1 MSSSK
6 QPPFQAPV
14 SPSSGDAAGITAAAA
29 TPPVVLARRTLLALG
44 TAGFG
49 SLLLSACGFHPLYGD
64 PAVTGSAGG
73 ATSAK
78 LSQVE
83 IEPIADRIG
92 QQLHNRLRDRMNPA
106 GQPDK
111 PNYRLQVT
119 LGKLDQEIVNGDNNV
134 RHNTLTMTATYWLSP
149 ADNDKSYL
157 MDKVNSRVQV
167 SYDTLDDPYNDI
179 STQLDA
185 QVRAVDQ
192 LADMITT
199 RVAAYFAH
207 NAA

>member
-1 MSSSK
+1 LTALSRRK
-6 QPPFQAPV
+6 LLTL
-14 SPSSGDAAGITAAAA
+14 GAASI
-29 TPPVVLARRTLLALG
+29 
-44 TAGFG
+44 AGL
-49 SLLLSACGFHPLYGD
+49 SLSACGFHPMYGD
-64 PAVTGSAGG
+64 PKATGSAGG

-78 LSQVE
+78 LAEVE

-111 PNYRLQVT
+111 PNYRLQVN
-119 LGKLDQEIVNGDNNV
+119 LAQSDLVISNGNGNV
-134 RHNTLTMTATYWLSP
+134 RHNTLTVTATYWLSP

-157 MDKVNSRVQV
+157 MDRVNSRVDV

-179 STQLDA
+179 STHDDA
-185 QVRAVDQ
+185 QLRAVDQ

-207 NAA
+207 SAA

>member
-6 QPPFQAPV
+6 DLSSIDPATAGQEE
-14 SPSSGDAAGITAAAA
+14 SHHPS
-29 TPPVVLARRTLLALG
+29 RRALLALCA
-44 TAGFG
+44 AGLA
-49 SLLLSACGFHPLYGD
+49 SLALSACGFHPMYGD
-64 PAVTGSAGG
+64 PKATGSAGG
-73 ATSAK
+73 ATSGK
-78 LSQVE
+78 LAEVE

-106 GQPDK
+106 GQPEK

-119 LGKLDQEIVNGDNNV
+119 LAQTDSVISNGNGNV
-134 RHNTLTMTATYWLSP
+134 RHNTLTVTATYWLSP

-157 MDKVNSRVQV
+157 MDRVNSRVNV

-179 STQLDA
+179 ATHDDA
-185 QVRAVDQ
+185 QLRAVDQ
-192 LADMITT
+192 LADMIAT
-199 RVAAYFAH
+199 RVAAFLAH

>member
-1 MSSSK
+1 MSSSEEL
-6 QPPFQAPV
+6 PTTDLAV
-14 SPSSGDAAGITAAAA
+14 SGQDDSHGLSRRSLLTLGAAG
-29 TPPVVLARRTLLALG
+29 LA
-44 TAGFG
+44 
-49 SLLLSACGFHPLYGD
+49 SLTLSACGFHPMYGN
-64 PAVTGSAGG
+64 PQATGGAGG
-73 ATSAK
+73 ATGAK
-78 LSQVE
+78 LAEVE

-119 LGKLDQEIVNGDNNV
+119 LDQSDAVVSNGNGNI
-134 RHNTLTMTATYWLSP
+134 RHNTLTVTATYWLSP

-157 MDKVNSRVQV
+157 MDRINSRVNV

-179 STQLDA
+179 ATRDDA
-185 QVRAVDQ
+185 QLRAIDQ

-199 RVAAYFAH
+199 RVAAYFGKNTA
-207 NAA
+207 

>member
-6 QPPFQAPV
+6 DLPSTV
-14 SPSSGDAAGITAAAA
+14 ST
-29 TPPVVLARRTLLALG
+29 TPGLEKSPHMSRRALLALG
-44 TAGFG
+44 SVGLA
-49 SLLLSACGFHPLYGD
+49 SLTLSACGFHPMYGD
-64 PAVTGSAGG
+64 PKATGSAGG
-73 ATSAK
+73 ATSGK
-78 LSQVE
+78 LAAVE
-83 IEPIADRIG
+83 IEPIADRMG

-111 PNYRLQVT
+111 PTYRLQVSLEQT
-119 LGKLDQEIVNGDNNV
+119 DSVISNGNGNV
-134 RHNTLTMTATYWLSP
+134 RHNSLTVTATYWLSP

-157 MDKVNSRVQV
+157 MDRVNSRVNV

-179 STQLDA
+179 ATHEDA
-185 QVRAVDQ
+185 QLRAVDQ

-199 RVAAYFAH
+199 RVAAFLAH

>member
-6 QPPFQAPV
+6 KPL
-14 SPSSGDAAGITAAAA
+14 SLDPSTINVPAAAQ
-29 TPPVVLARRTLLALG
+29 LSRRALLALG
-44 TAGFG
+44 TAGIG
-49 SLLLSACGFHPLYGD
+49 SLMLSACGFHPMYGN
-64 PAVTGSAGG
+64 PAAAGSSPGG

-78 LSQVE
+78 LALVE
-83 IEPIADRIG
+83 IQPIADRVG

-119 LGKLDQEIVNGDNNV
+119 LDESDAVVSNGNNNV
-134 RHNTLTMTATYWLSP
+134 RHNTLTVIATYWLSP

-157 MDKVNSRVQV
+157 MDRVNSRVQV

-179 STQLDA
+179 STHEDA
-185 QVRAVDQ
+185 QLRAVDQ
-192 LADMITT
+192 LAEMITT
-199 RVAAYFAH
+199 RVAAYFAK

>member
-6 QPPFQAPV
+6 HSLPQHLSSQPEPVQAGAASDPLCAL
-14 SPSSGDAAGITAAAA
+14 PALPRRALLAIGAAGI
-29 TPPVVLARRTLLALG
+29 
-44 TAGFG
+44 G
-49 SLLLSACGFHPLYGD
+49 SLLLSACGFRPMYGD
-64 PAVTGSAGG
+64 PAATASAGG

-78 LSQVE
+78 LAQIE

-92 QQLHNRLRDRMNPA
+92 QQLHNRLRDRMSPS

-119 LGKLDQEIVNGDNNV
+119 LTKADQVIVNGDNHV
-134 RHNTLTMTATYWLSP
+134 RHNTLTVTATYWLSP

-157 MDKVNSRVQV
+157 MDRANSRVQV
-167 SYDTLDDPYNDI
+167 SYDTLDEPYNDI
-179 STQLDA
+179 ATQQDA
-185 QVRAVDQ
+185 QLRAIDQ

-199 RVAAYFAH
+199 RVAAYFSH

>member
-6 QPPFQAPV
+6 RVPV
-14 SPSSGDAAGITAAAA
+14 LSTG
-29 TPPVVLARRTLLALG
+29 LNRRTALALG
-44 TAGFG
+44 TAGLG
-49 SLLLSACGFHPLYGD
+49 SLLLSACGFHPMYGD
-64 PAVTGSAGG
+64 PSSGSAGG
-73 ATSAK
+73 ATSNK
-78 LSQVE
+78 LAL
-83 IEPIADRIG
+83 IKIDPIADRMG

-111 PNYRLQVT
+111 PNYRLGVT
-119 LGKLDQEIVNGDNNV
+119 MSEDVYATANGDAHV
-134 RHNTLTMTATYWLSP
+134 RHQTMTVVATYWLSP

-157 MDKVNSRVQV
+157 MNRVNSRVQV
-167 SYDTLDDPYNDI
+167 SYDTFDDPYNDLA
-179 STQLDA
+179 TKQDA
-185 QVRAVDQ
+185 ELRAVDQ